1 VSIERNIKINITGK
15 DSGTAKLDNL
25 EKAIKRVAMGYLSLK
40 GAQKAI
46 EFVKLGAQAEAVE
59 NRFVRFAGGADQA
72 AKYLAALNA
81 GADDTIDRMTAMAQ
95 ASRMLE
101 THMTS
106 NTREMEIAGAMVAKL
121 GNQTRTTES
130 RMQSLTLL
138 LANQSIRLLDEFG
151 LSVENVQKRQGEL
164 EKQGYST
171 VQAFKTAVF
180 EEAQAALVTLG
191 DTSGLAATKMGQTE
205 AAFKN
210 AKTALARMTADLVN
224 ASGALDSVASWAN
237 NIATVTEAVKEH
249 GFSIQ
254 SWAEAYKVYWQ
265 SGLDSSAAV
274 EQFTKNLEDN
284 TAAEREL
291 VQQQDILLNSYF
303 GIANIVPQVT
313 VSVRELN
320 NEIDRYYHL
329 IPQASEVTRYAYTT
343 DLPMLRDATTA
354 ITQALLNSLSALGTT
369 DQAMF
374 DYVSTLVQGTDMA
387 SGFSKYVDD
396 GTLSLREQRAAA
408 MDTTAAMLDLAMSYA
423 SYYQQAG
430 ASATSYYG
438 GLGDAEARY
447 QERVKQIQGMGA
459 GDLGGG
465 GGATPGREFDR
476 ADIERGLRIQKAQLA
491 EAEAKQEGWD
501 MGEKLEGMSWEDI
514 SREDRKWLTEHGKTL
529 EDLQAEHVKTGE
541 DITELERAQ
550 MDDRIE
556 DLKGEIEETERIL
569 KQGHYDQHVMR
580 VAAAQVDTAALL
592 AEAAIRRDE
601 EIAILE
607 GSRIQ
612 QEAINQQSLGR
623 LELASFDSWA
633 ARNLDTETATAEEL
647 RQVELM
653 RLDIALKYGLIT
665 ADTLTNTTDQ
675 WTAWDT
681 MFLNIESGADT
692 AKTAVDNLINAIKS
706 LPSSG
711 DIYWGGILP
720 PGTIEGQQS
729 GGSVL
734 GGRPY
739 MVGEAGPEL
748 FIPRQA
754 GYVYNAQQSKQI
766 TSARDSHD
774 TYIVSSDRA
783 WQQIDEERRAR
794 ARAAFTEKAGMS

>member
-1 VSIERNIKINITGK
+1 VSIERNIRINVSGGDTT
-15 DSGTAKLDNL
+15 GTANLLKLSNAV
-25 EKAIKRVAMGYLSLK
+25 KVVAMGYAALRT
-40 GAQKAI
+40 AQKAV
-46 EFVKLGAQAEAVE
+46 EFVKLGAQAQAAEQRLVS
-59 NRFVRFAGGADQA
+59 FAGGTERATE
-72 AKYLAALNA
+72 YLKALNA
-81 GADDTIDRMTAMAQ
+81 GADNTIDRMTGMAMASRLVEMGLVST
-95 ASRMLE
+95 AS
-101 THMTS
+101 
-106 NTREMEIAGAMVAKL
+106 EMEIMGAVASKL
-121 GNQTRTTES
+121 GDQS
-130 RMQSLTLL
+130 QSLEQRMGTLTML
-138 LANQSIRLLDEFG
+138 LANQSTLRLDTFG
-151 LSVENVQKRQGEL
+151 MSTERVTKRQKEL
-164 EKQGYST
+164 EKQGYATEKAFTMAVIEEGTSKLAELGDQSGST
-171 VQAFKTAVF
+171 ATKLAQVDRVFKDIKISGAEAAASITAIYLSGQDLSSSGIEAWFENLGVQWRNLHDYGIALQVGVDILNSTFQSTGDPIMDIINMMDGGTRAAEGF
-180 EEAQAALVTLG
+180 RNALLQLAAAQIEWNHTSEISRYRQYDQSAATEEVIGTLIEEGNVMTSVSYVSEGYMRQLHNVVQSDEQLEATILGTIAALE
-191 DTSGLAATKMGQTE
+191 AEGQ
-205 AAFKN
+205 AM
-210 AKTALARMTADLVN
+210 RD
-224 ASGALDSVASWAN
+224 
-237 NIATVTEAVKEH
+237 
-249 GFSIQ
+249 
-254 SWAEAYKVYWQ
+254 
-265 SGLDSSAAV
+265 
-274 EQFTKNLEDN
+274 
-284 TAAEREL
+284 TAA
-291 VQQQDILLNSYF
+291 
-303 GIANIVPQVT
+303 
-313 VSVRELN
+313 
-320 NEIDRYYHL
+320 
-329 IPQASEVTRYAYTT
+329 
-343 DLPMLRDATTA
+343 
-354 ITQALLNSLSALGTT
+354 
-369 DQAMF
+369 
-374 DYVSTLVQGTDMA
+374 
-387 SGFSKYVDD
+387 
-396 GTLSLREQRAAA
+396 AA
-408 MDTTAAMLDLAMSYA
+408 LDLAMSYSA
-423 SYYQQAG
+423 YYQQAG

-459 GDLGGG
+459 GSLGGG

-580 VAAAQVDTAALL
+580 IAAAKVDTAALL

-675 WTAWDT
+675 WAAWDT
-681 MFLNIESGADT
+681 MFLNIETGADT

-706 LPSSG
+706 LPSRG
-711 DIYWGGILP
+711 DVYWGEILP
-720 PGTIEGQQS
+720 PGTIQGKQS

-739 MVGEAGPEL
+739 LVGEGGPEL
-748 FIPRQA
+748 FMPRQA

-794 ARAAFTEKAGMS
+794 ARAAFTESAGM